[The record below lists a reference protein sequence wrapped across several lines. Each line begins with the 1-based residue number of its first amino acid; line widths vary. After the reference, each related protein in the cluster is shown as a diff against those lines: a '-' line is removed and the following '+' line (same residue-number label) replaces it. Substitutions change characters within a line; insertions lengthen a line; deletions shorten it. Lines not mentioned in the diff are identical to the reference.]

1 VVTRFLEGRFPQVA
15 ESLREAEEEIL
26 SYMTFPRSH
35 WKRIHFTNPLE
46 RVLREVGRRCDVVGI
61 FPNRK
66 AALRLVGAVLEEQQ
80 NEWEVGRR
88 YFSPASMEALYQSE
102 QSEVRAQVEL
112 TEEVAVG

>member
-1 VVTRFLEGRFPQVA
+1 MWWGF
-15 ESLREAEEEIL
+15 
-26 SYMTFPRSH
+26 
-35 WKRIHFTNPLE
+35 
-46 RVLREVGRRCDVVGI
+46 

-80 NEWEVGRR
+80 DEWEVGRR